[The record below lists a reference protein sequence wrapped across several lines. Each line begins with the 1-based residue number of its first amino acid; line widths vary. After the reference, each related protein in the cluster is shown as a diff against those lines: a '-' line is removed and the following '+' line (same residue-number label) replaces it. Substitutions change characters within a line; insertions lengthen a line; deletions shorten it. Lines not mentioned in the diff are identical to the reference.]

1 MEDDVVYA
9 SILTLMGHSELQE
22 ELNKV
27 IEKDLMSINRRIRHA
42 LSSLTVLRQLQAA
55 AEHLRPSG
63 DWLPRT
69 LSIQLES
76 IISMQCRLETVMDDI
91 EVDRKTKKRKRPMKR
106 RTIEKKDKDEIVIG
120 NEAED
125 SFVDRKTKAER
136 MEEVNNGVEI
146 VKRDKR
152 KVQDNEKSD
161 VEELEM
167 ESVGEKAEMK
177 RAMECRQEGNNVE
190 SEPAETQQKNDDET
204 DVMSLEMATAD
215 EGMATENVVLEISA
229 GTGDQKLDDMK
240 SESDKLPNGLVT
252 RPLDAIVH
260 VKEEP
265 VTFDDVQALSNDE
278 GRSCR
283 NYEAAIKIVKSP
295 KLEVNNS
302 LGKTAVK
309 LEVLELTEL
318 ALELE
323 VPDSD
328 TDDEFS
334 SIEEVVSKLQ
344 KVKDSTQLVRF
355 PAAVDQLRTYLFDR
369 KYLTVAG
376 EVDGYVFAH
385 KCITDEEANVIGHT
399 LEKMISVAINLPKR
413 ATIKFALYDLLATVE
428 QLELTL
434 GELPEFLRPATKK
447 LSSYLSSHMETVCT
461 EKRWARSAVLRL

>member
-1 MEDDVVYA
+1 MEDDIVYA

-27 IEKDLMSINRRIRHA
+27 VEKDLMSINRHMRHA
-42 LSSLTVLRQLQAA
+42 LSSLTVLRQLQASA
-55 AEHLRPSG
+55 GHLRPSG

-76 IISMQCRLETVMDDI
+76 IKYVQYRLETVMDDI
-91 EVDRKTKKRKRPMKR
+91 EVDRKIKKRKRPMKR

-120 NEAED
+120 DEAED
-125 SFVDRKTKAER
+125 SFVDKKMKAER
-136 MEEVNNGVEI
+136 IEEVNNGVEI

-152 KVQDNEKSD
+152 EVQDNEKSD

-167 ESVGEKAEMK
+167 ESVGERAEMK

-190 SEPAETQQKNDDET
+190 SETAETQQENDDET

-215 EGMATENVVLEISA
+215 EGMAAENVVLEIS
-229 GTGDQKLDDMK
+229 TDCGDQKLDDMK
-240 SESDKLPNGLVT
+240 
-252 RPLDAIVH
+252 
-260 VKEEP
+260 
-265 VTFDDVQALSNDE
+265 
-278 GRSCR
+278 

-295 KLEVNNS
+295 IKLEVNNS

-309 LEVLELTEL
+309 LEVSELTEL

-344 KVKDSTQLVRF
+344 KVKGSTQLVRF

>member
-9 SILTLMGHSELQE
+9 SILTLMGHSELQK

-27 IEKDLMSINRRIRHA
+27 IEKDLMSINRHMRHA

-55 AEHLRPSG
+55 AGHLRPSG

-69 LSIQLES
+69 LSIQLKS
-76 IISMQCRLETVMDDI
+76 IKYVQCRLETVMDDI

-106 RTIEKKDKDEIVIG
+106 RTIGKKDKDEIVIG
-120 NEAED
+120 DEAED
-125 SFVDRKTKAER
+125 SFVDRKMKTER
-136 MEEVNNGVEI
+136 IKEVNNGVEI

-152 KVQDNEKSD
+152 EVQDNEKSD

-167 ESVGEKAEMK
+167 ESVGERAEME

-190 SEPAETQQKNDDET
+190 SETAETQQENDDET

-215 EGMATENVVLEISA
+215 EGMAAENVVLEIPM
-229 GTGDQKLDDMK
+229 GCGDQKLDDMK
-240 SESDKLPNGLVT
+240 SESDKLPNGLVR

-265 VTFDDVQALSNDE
+265 VTFEDVQALSNDE

-295 KLEVNNS
+295 IKLEVNNS

-309 LEVLELTEL
+309 LEVSDLTEL

-334 SIEEVVSKLQ
+334 SIEEVVPKLQ
-344 KVKDSTQLVRF
+344 KVKGSTQLVRF

-385 KCITDEEANVIGHT
+385 KCITDEEANVIGST
-399 LEKMISVAINLPKR
+399 IEKMISVAINLPKR

-434 GELPEFLRPATKK
+434 GELPEFLRP
-447 LSSYLSSHMETVCT
+447 
-461 EKRWARSAVLRL
+461 